1 MPIRVDVGVLESIAR
16 QVRSGSRQLQ
26 SEGSRMHNSVQIMLW
41 AGNSYQRFTK
51 GFQETHAKLNRTS
64 EQMDAFA
71 DQLERIAEAFRQ
83 ADLEED
89 RRREAEE
96 RARRER
102 EAAARSTANKR
113 K

>member
-1 MPIRVDVGVLESIAR
+1 MPIRVDVAVLQSIAR

-26 SEGSRMHNSVQIMLW
+26 SEGSRVNSNVQGMLW
-41 AGNSYQRFTK
+41 VGNAYQRFTK
-51 GFQETHAKLNRTS
+51 GYRDTNLKLSRTI

-89 RRREAEE
+89 RRREQEE

-102 EAAARSTANKR
+102 EAMARSSSNQR
-113 K
+113 R